1 MPRINGCTPAHTR
14 LWLRG
19 FLVLYVPFI
28 RQHFR
33 FSMLHVSDL
42 LIRLS
47 AGVLSVLWFEALK
60 IVTRS
65 RLMHA

>member
-1 MPRINGCTPAHTR
+1 
-14 LWLRG
+14 
-19 FLVLYVPFI
+19 VLYVPFI

-42 LIRLS
+42 LIRLN

>member
-1 MPRINGCTPAHTR
+1 
-14 LWLRG
+14 
-19 FLVLYVPFI
+19 
-28 RQHFR
+28 
-33 FSMLHVSDL
+33 
-42 LIRLS
+42 LS